1 MDVGAELARARAAR
15 RLSIPALAERTN
27 IRASMLEAI
36 EANDFAACGGD
47 VFARGHVRTMAIAL
61 AIDPQP
67 LLEAMGAVAAP
78 TTLAPS
84 DPERL
89 DIWELRMRS
98 HIPSEARTWGVVAV
112 MAAVIV
118 LGLFWWQRA
127 HEPAPVIDPTA
138 LPSVTTSATA
148 TVVPEPTP
156 TPSATVT
163 PAASTTPTSPAA
175 DSTVLDGAVM
185 LRITCTETSWV
196 RITNAGGT
204 LFQGTMRP
212 GERRDLSSDTDVFV
226 RIGNAAGVSLVVN
239 EQSYGSLGA
248 PGEVYSHTFLVG

>member
-15 RLSIPALAERTN
+15 RLSIPVLAERTN
-27 IRASMLEAI
+27 IRGSLIEAI
-36 EANDFAACGGD
+36 ESNDFAACGGD
-47 VFARGHVRTMAIAL
+47 VFARGHVRTIALAL

-84 DPERL
+84 EPERL

-98 HIPSEARTWGVVAV
+98 HIPSEARTWGVVAAV
-112 MAAVIV
+112 AVVIV
-118 LGLFWWQRA
+118 LALFWWQRA
-127 HEPAPVIDPTA
+127 NEASPVIDPTA

-148 TVVPEPTP
+148 TVIPEATP
-156 TPSATVT
+156 TPSA
-163 PAASTTPTSPAA
+163 STTPVSGSTPTSATTDA
-175 DSTVLDGAVM
+175 TVLDGAVM
-185 LRITCTETSWV
+185 LVVTCTETSWV

-212 GERRDLSSDTDVFV
+212 GERRDLSSDTDVSV